1 MENRENDA
9 GVITMDHDDAVDDAV
24 QVLLD
29 YIENTTRDR
38 MQRVLNAKFAVNYSG
53 GKTLG
58 QLVREMDL
66 PPMTEKEDAA
76 ATLAGIIH
84 LLPLG
89 RESEVAPIE
98 LSDVMSPLFVIHELQ
113 DENDTVGERIF
124 IGHNLGK
131 FIDENPEKATLVV
144 KTINTYNNAY
154 KVGFVLTV
162 EKGGDT
168 VGKRETQSPCD
179 QPDEA

>member
-66 PPMTEKEDAA
+66 PPMTGKEDAA
-76 ATLAGIIH
+76 ATLALINFAV
-84 LLPLG
+84 
-89 RESEVAPIE
+89 S
-98 LSDVMSPLFVIHELQ
+98 LS
-113 DENDTVGERIF
+113 
-124 IGHNLGK
+124 
-131 FIDENPEKATLVV
+131 
-144 KTINTYNNAY
+144 
-154 KVGFVLTV
+154 
-162 EKGGDT
+162 
-168 VGKRETQSPCD
+168 
-179 QPDEA
+179 